1 MVRIFVRHKV
11 SDFAS
16 WKKGYDAAE
25 PIRQRFGC
33 SDAAIFQVPGDPTDV
48 IVTHDFPDAASAHG
62 FMDVPELRSAME
74 AAGVVSEPEVWFG
87 QPALG

>member
-25 PIRQRFGC
+25 PIRQRFGIT
-33 SDAAIFQVPGDPTDV
+33 AAEIFQVPGDPTDV
-48 IVTHDFPDAASAHG
+48 IVTHDFPDVESARG
-62 FMDVPELRSAME
+62 FMEAPELRPAME
-74 AAGVVSEPEVWFG
+74 AAGVVSQPEVWFG
-87 QPALG
+87 QPA